1 LIPGL
6 LVALVTAHLMIVWH
20 QKHTQWPSVTKT
32 ETNVGGCPTY
42 PRFLLQTTAFFMFAF
57 AVLSLLATFAQV
69 NPIWLYGPYQ
79 PAAVSTGSQP
89 DWYVGFLEGALRIM
103 PRLSTEIAG
112 HTVSWNVLLP
122 AVVLP
127 AAFLSMIAV
136 YPLFERWVIGD
147 ARPHNVCDR
156 PRKATFGI
164 PLEATTWIFRIGF
177 FAAPVLAFVLTRRL
191 CLSAQRR
198 DARVAEEG
206 VESGIVKRLPDG
218 AFVEV
223 HDRPARERA
232 VTAGA
237 VHPAGLVR
245 SLPRHIVPLPTPRRL
260 TAQVRSRLNRTYTK
274 YQAEVRGG
282 RADADGQ
289 DGG

>member
-1 LIPGL
+1 
-6 LVALVTAHLMIVWH
+6 M
-20 QKHTQWPSVTKT
+20 
-32 ETNVGGCPTY
+32 
-42 PRFLLQTTAFFMFAF
+42 
-57 AVLSLLATFAQV
+57 
-69 NPIWLYGPYQ
+69 
-79 PAAVSTGSQP
+79 STGSQP
-89 DWYVGFLEGALRIM
+89 DWYVGFLEGSLRIM

-136 YPLFERWVIGD
+136 YPFFERWVIGD

-156 PRKATFGI
+156 PGNVPTRTALGAAAIVWYGNLRAAGGNDVIAATFGI

-177 FAAPVLAFVLTRRL
+177 FTAPVLAFVLTRRL

-274 YQAEVRGG
+274 YQAEVHGG